1 LGCQSSRGPA
11 QCGLTPRSAPD
22 PLRQAAP
29 AAKRACLCSTSRR
42 AHPASA
48 VGVSSNVMP
57 HQTPFTPMTERSSL
71 RGQRTEYKGR
81 FQVRGTSRSSVAS
94 TSRFVGMVGQ
104 KTERLIAAQ
113 EDFRVKVRASFR
125 AWPQRLQDR
134 GSARHFQNSIN
145 LELLFKLQGQAA
157 RTHRAS
163 LSEPLLCGTPRSGG
177 VPPLLCRQP
186 RRAGF
191 RSSPGEVTNFSCAC
205 TVRHNPS
212 LSPRPTTAG
221 RLARAA
227 RWFMLHHAGKPS
239 CLRGRG

>member
-1 LGCQSSRGPA
+1 LPA
-11 QCGLTPRSAPD
+11 
-22 PLRQAAP
+22 
-29 AAKRACLCSTSRR
+29 RR
-42 AHPASA
+42 AGLCCTARASRPTSA

-71 RGQRTEYKGR
+71 RGQRTEYRGR
-81 FQVRGTSRSSVAS
+81 FQVRGTSRSSVDS

-104 KTERLIAAQ
+104 KTELLIAAP

-134 GSARHFQNSIN
+134 GSARHFQNPIN
-145 LELLFKLQGQAA
+145 LERLFKLQGQAA
-157 RTHRAS
+157 RTRRAS
-163 LSEPLLCGTPRSGG
+163 LGEPLLCGAPRSGG

-186 RRAGF
+186 RRGGFLGVRAGI
-191 RSSPGEVTNFSCAC
+191 TNFSGTCG
-205 TVRHNPS
+205 VRHNPS

-227 RWFMLHHAGKPS
+227 RWFMLHRTGKPS
-239 CLRGRG
+239 CRSGRG